1 MSPEQAMGKLV
12 DGRSDI
18 YALGV
23 VMYEGLVGFPPF
35 DGADAF
41 SVGYKQ
47 VHEQPVSLGD
57 VDSRV
62 PAELSAIVMRC
73 LAKAP
78 GDRYERG
85 NDLADAL
92 LRWLAGGPAVGAGTD
107 TPLRAATIARVN
119 DLTLHA
125 TPA

>member
-1 MSPEQAMGKLV
+1 
-12 DGRSDI
+12 
-18 YALGV
+18 
-23 VMYEGLVGFPPF
+23 VGFPPF

-47 VHEQPVSLGD
+47 VHEQPVALGD

-78 GDRYERG
+78 SSRFASG
-85 NDLADAL
+85 NELADAL
-92 LRWLAGGPAVGAGTD
+92 IRFLRGISESTVDYRSALLSRRAGISSPV
-107 TPLRAATIARVN
+107 
-119 DLTLHA
+119 
-125 TPA
+125 